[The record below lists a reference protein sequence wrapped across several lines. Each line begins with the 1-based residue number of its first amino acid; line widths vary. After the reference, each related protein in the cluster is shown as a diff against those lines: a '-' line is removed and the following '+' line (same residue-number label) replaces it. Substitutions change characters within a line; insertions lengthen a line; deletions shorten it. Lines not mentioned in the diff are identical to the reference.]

1 MVEVT
6 PRPLKCAGT
15 IGPLMTWLLLTPVMI
30 LSLTASIVLASYLD
44 HLLLDKGLIVLLT
57 VQVTLKLC
65 KLCFYVIDI
74 L

>member
-1 MVEVT
+1 
-6 PRPLKCAGT
+6 
-15 IGPLMTWLLLTPVMI
+15 MI